1 MATRGGIG
9 DLITEGFATALF
21 GRRETMRIPVRT
33 SSNQAEAIY
42 LPTAA
47 PGLGD
52 SGVIIG
58 REVYSGKGYIYDPF
72 QLYGQQLPAPHWLVL
87 GESGNGKSAL
97 EKTYVL
103 RQLRFRDRQVVVL
116 DAQGEDGVGEWNLIA
131 EALGVKPIRL
141 DPHARGGEGIRL
153 NPLDPAITI
162 TGQLALLR
170 TIVEV
175 ALGHTLDERSGYA
188 LKAAHG
194 TVSADAMQAGVQP
207 ILHDIVDALREP
219 RPEAAAEMNIG
230 LEDVRAWGLDVALVI
245 DRLVDGDLAGM
256 FDGPTSDGIDLDSP
270 LIVFD
275 LSTID
280 RNSIA
285 MPILM
290 AIVGVWLE
298 HTWLRPDRR
307 KRILLVEEAWHI
319 ISQPSVAQLFQ
330 RLLKFGRRLGLS
342 FVAVVHHL
350 SDVIDGAAAKE
361 ASAILKMAS
370 TRTIYMQ
377 KSDEA
382 RATGRVL
389 GLPRWAVE
397 IIPTLSPGIAVW
409 DVNGDVQVVKHI
421 VTEVEKPLV
430 YTDRAMTESSPRELD
445 PPEPALPLPVLPA
458 PASALAA
465 RADPLEATLP
475 TSPLA
480 LEPVL
485 PTVPHALPLPP
496 TRAVSAMHR
505 AGTQPSALQQA
516 RMRQAEQ
523 QVHMEVEQVEQAQP
537 LHQAQQQ
544 QPPHQ
549 IPTAPLPPTAAPR
562 LTAVRPPDPL
572 HPVVV
577 PNRAFDHDDFN
588 PGDQHD
594 AQATTNTE
602 DDTDT
607 KDALEPNGPDFLNL
621 SSLSAPT
628 SAPAPA
634 PTLPPRPTPTPASAP
649 EPPPAKSP
657 EPSAPAPAEPMRP
670 AHYAQPAQHM
680 DSAQPT
686 QHVAPAHPTQY
697 MESARPA
704 QHVAP
709 AHPTQYVEPS
719 QPAQHMGSAQPA
731 PHAEPANLTQ
741 YVDPAQP
748 TQYTGSAQPAPHAEP
763 ANPAQ
768 HVAPAQ
774 SAQYVDSVQPA
785 QHVELV
791 AAPPIPAVPALRAV
805 VPPPISAVSRPSVD
819 DPELTALA
827 AALFGPR
834 AQTPSHP
841 RHVDDDED

>member
-21 GRRETMRIPVRT
+21 GRRETMRNPVRT

-58 REVYSGKGYIYDPF
+58 REVYSGKGYVYDPF

-141 DPHARGGEGIRL
+141 DPHARGGQGIRL

-175 ALGHTLDERSGYA
+175 ALNHPLDERAGYA

-194 TVSADAMQAGVQP
+194 TVSADALRAGVQP

-230 LEDVRAWGLDVALVI
+230 LDDVRAWGLDVALVI

-256 FDGPTSDGIDLDSP
+256 FDGPTTDGIDLDSP

-319 ISQPSVAQLFQ
+319 INQPSVAQLFQ

-361 ASAILKMAS
+361 AAAILKMAS

-382 RATGRVL
+382 RATGKVL
-389 GLPRWAVE
+389 GLPRWAME

-430 YTDRAMTESSPRELD
+430 YTDRAMTESSPREDELD
-445 PPEPALPLPVLPA
+445 PNLQATLPA
-458 PASALAA
+458 P
-465 RADPLEATLP
+465 PP
-475 TSPLA
+475 A
-480 LEPVL
+480 LEPVM
-485 PTVPHALPLPP
+485 PAVARALPP
-496 TRAVSAMHR
+496 TRAVSAMQQP
-505 AGTQPSALQQA
+505 AMQPSALQQA
-516 RMRQAEQ
+516 RLQQAQRQQ
-523 QVHMEVEQVEQAQP
+523 QIQVEQVQVQPTQSAQSMP
-537 LHQAQQQ
+537 QSQ
-544 QPPHQ
+544 
-549 IPTAPLPPTAAPR
+549 PLPPIHHAQPEPLPLPTTAAPR
-562 LTAVRPPDPL
+562 LSAVRQPESLRPIPVPEAPPTTPVPP
-572 HPVVV
+572 PVV
-577 PNRAFDHDDFN
+577 A
-588 PGDQHD
+588 
-594 AQATTNTE
+594 
-602 DDTDT
+602 
-607 KDALEPNGPDFLNL
+607 
-621 SSLSAPT
+621 
-628 SAPAPA
+628 APAPVV
-634 PTLPPRPTPTPASAP
+634 LTPVPQP
-649 EPPPAKSP
+649 EPEPAAAGFGADDEIEDDGTAVSWLSLASMT
-657 EPSAPAPAEPMRP
+657 EPAEPAGPEEP
-670 AHYAQPAQHM
+670 AE
-680 DSAQPT
+680 PT
-686 QHVAPAHPTQY
+686 RL
-697 MESARPA
+697 ARPI
-704 QHVAP
+704 V
-709 AHPTQYVEPS
+709 VEPV
-719 QPAQHMGSAQPA
+719 PEPD
-731 PHAEPANLTQ
+731 AEPPVPDA
-741 YVDPAQP
+741 
-748 TQYTGSAQPAPHAEP
+748 
-763 ANPAQ
+763 
-768 HVAPAQ
+768 
-774 SAQYVDSVQPA
+774 
-785 QHVELV
+785 
-791 AAPPIPAVPALRAV
+791 PALRPVA
-805 VPPPISAVSRPSVD
+805 PPAISAVSRPSVD

-834 AQTPSHP
+834 AHTPSHP
-841 RHVDDDED
+841 RHADENEQG

>member
-175 ALGHTLDERSGYA
+175 ALGHSLDERSGYA

-194 TVSADAMQAGVQP
+194 TVSADALQAGVQP

-245 DRLVDGDLAGM
+245 DRLVDGDLKGM
-256 FDGPTSDGIDLDSP
+256 FDGPTSDNIDLDSP

-445 PPEPALPLPVLPA
+445 PPNPLDLADPAL
-458 PASALAA
+458 
-465 RADPLEATLP
+465 RATLP
-475 TSPLA
+475 AAPLPLA
-480 LEPVL
+480 PPPAPL
-485 PTVPHALPLPP
+485 VPAVARALPP
-496 TRAVSAMHR
+496 TRAVSAMQR
-505 AGTQPSALQQA
+505 PAMQPSALQQA
-516 RMRQAEQ
+516 RLQQAQQQVQAEAQ
-523 QVHMEVEQVEQAQP
+523 QVHVEVEQVQQPVPQVPQAPQAPQFHQLQP
-537 LHQAQQQ
+537 LA
-544 QPPHQ
+544 P
-549 IPTAPLPPTAAPR
+549 IPTEALPPTAAPR
-562 LTAVRPPDPL
+562 LYTVRQPEPLLRPVPVPEALPPTSALESTLALLKPADDDHAPGGGSGDDE
-572 HPVVV
+572 HG
-577 PNRAFDHDDFN
+577 HDDGN
-588 PGDQHD
+588 
-594 AQATTNTE
+594 AE
-602 DDTDT
+602 DT
-607 KDALEPNGPDFLNL
+607 PDFLNL
-621 SSLSAPT
+621 SLLSPAPT
-628 SAPAPA
+628 PPAPA
-634 PTLPPRPTPTPASAP
+634 VTV
-649 EPPPAKSP
+649 
-657 EPSAPAPAEPMRP
+657 PAEPADANASTVSVP
-670 AHYAQPAQHM
+670 TAV
-680 DSAQPT
+680 SAEQ
-686 QHVAPAHPTQY
+686 
-697 MESARPA
+697 
-704 QHVAP
+704 
-709 AHPTQYVEPS
+709 
-719 QPAQHMGSAQPA
+719 
-731 PHAEPANLTQ
+731 AEP
-741 YVDPAQP
+741 V
-748 TQYTGSAQPAPHAEP
+748 
-763 ANPAQ
+763 
-768 HVAPAQ
+768 
-774 SAQYVDSVQPA
+774 
-785 QHVELV
+785 VE
-791 AAPPIPAVPALRAV
+791 PPIPDAPALRPVA
-805 VPPPISAVSRPSVD
+805 PPAISAVSKPSVD

-841 RHVDDDED
+841 RRVDDEG

>member
-1 MATRGGIG
+1 VATRGSIG

-21 GRRETMRIPVRT
+21 GRRETVRIPVRT
-33 SSNQAEAIY
+33 STNQAEAIY

-58 REVYSGKGYIYDPF
+58 REVYSGKGYVYDPF

-131 EALGVKPIRL
+131 RALGVQPIRL

-153 NPLDPAITI
+153 NPLDPAITS

-175 ALGHTLDERSGYA
+175 ALGRQLDERSGYA
-188 LKAAHG
+188 LKAAHAQ
-194 TVSADAMQAGVQP
+194 VRADASAAAGQP
-207 ILHDIVDALREP
+207 ILHDVVDALREP
-219 RPEAAAEMNIG
+219 RPVAAQEMNIE
-230 LEDVRAWGLDVALVI
+230 LDDVREWGLDVALVL

-256 FDGPTSDGIDLDSP
+256 FDGPTTEGIDLDSP

-298 HTWLRPDRR
+298 HSWLRPDRR
-307 KRILLVEEAWHI
+307 KRIFLVEEAWHI
-319 ISQPSVAQLFQ
+319 INEPSVAQLFQ

-361 ASAILKMAS
+361 AAAILKMAS

-421 VTEVEKPLV
+421 VTEYEKPLV
-430 YTDRAMTESSPRELD
+430 YTDRAMTESSAREA
-445 PPEPALPLPVLPA
+445 EA
-458 PASALAA
+458 PASPAIA
-465 RADPLEATLP
+465 P
-475 TSPLA
+475 SA
-480 LEPVL
+480 LEPV
-485 PTVPHALPLPP
+485 VPAVARALPP
-496 TRAVSAMHR
+496 TRAASAMR
-505 AGTQPSALQQA
+505 LPSTADAAADVAAEVAALA
-516 RMRQAEQ
+516 PAE
-523 QVHMEVEQVEQAQP
+523 
-537 LHQAQQQ
+537 
-544 QPPHQ
+544 PP
-549 IPTAPLPPTAAPR
+549 
-562 LTAVRPPDPL
+562 
-572 HPVVV
+572 
-577 PNRAFDHDDFN
+577 
-588 PGDQHD
+588 
-594 AQATTNTE
+594 
-602 DDTDT
+602 
-607 KDALEPNGPDFLNL
+607 
-621 SSLSAPT
+621 
-628 SAPAPA
+628 APAPA
-634 PTLPPRPTPTPASAP
+634 PAQTAAGGLSPVPPDAAAGPTAVGPEEPSGDATAGSGAALRPV
-649 EPPPAKSP
+649 PPPALAAAK
-657 EPSAPAPAEPMRP
+657 PSA
-670 AHYAQPAQHM
+670 
-680 DSAQPT
+680 
-686 QHVAPAHPTQY
+686 
-697 MESARPA
+697 
-704 QHVAP
+704 
-709 AHPTQYVEPS
+709 
-719 QPAQHMGSAQPA
+719 
-731 PHAEPANLTQ
+731 
-741 YVDPAQP
+741 
-748 TQYTGSAQPAPHAEP
+748 
-763 ANPAQ
+763 
-768 HVAPAQ
+768 
-774 SAQYVDSVQPA
+774 
-785 QHVELV
+785 
-791 AAPPIPAVPALRAV
+791 
-805 VPPPISAVSRPSVD
+805 D

-834 AQTPSHP
+834 AQMPSHP
-841 RHVDDDED
+841 RPAPAPSGHGTAE